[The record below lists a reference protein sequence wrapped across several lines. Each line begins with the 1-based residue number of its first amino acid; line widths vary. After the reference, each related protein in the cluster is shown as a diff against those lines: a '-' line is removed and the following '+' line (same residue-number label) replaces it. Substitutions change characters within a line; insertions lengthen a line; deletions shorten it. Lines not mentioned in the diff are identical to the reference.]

1 MKLLGVNLV
10 FSQILL
16 FEKSKTTVVELMII
30 VMKLMIIVMKLHTY
44 VKCVHFLGVNSVLW
58 DREKLFLHWRE
69 SIEHLREAFVV
80 GLETLFST
88 NFQAISTLYAIVADV
103 FTGDSSLKTKF
114 FINCIFLDTLSL
126 WMFLLK
132 SLKKT
137 WNLTFFEAS

>member
-30 VMKLMIIVMKLHTY
+30 VMKLHKY

-58 DREKLFLHWRE
+58 DREKLFLHWRQ

-88 NFQAISTLYAIVADV
+88 NFQPISTYTKTISTDSIKLNGYKNEFNGLSRALSVPPLGQVYWRGGALGGAF
-103 FTGDSSLKTKF
+103 FTSLRFLSKF
-114 FINCIFLDTLSL
+114 
-126 WMFLLK
+126 
-132 SLKKT
+132 
-137 WNLTFFEAS
+137 

>member
-30 VMKLMIIVMKLHTY
+30 VMKLHKY

-58 DREKLFLHWRE
+58 DREKLFLHWRQ

-88 NFQAISTLYAIVADV
+88 NFQPSIY
-103 FTGDSSLKTKF
+103 KMYKY
-114 FINCIFLDTLSL
+114 
-126 WMFLLK
+126 MYK
-132 SLKKT
+132 
-137 WNLTFFEAS
+137 